1 MGPERYDLHIHSDYS
16 DSSASIREIVRQ
28 ANKAELDTIAITDH
42 FWPCIGSRKGGI
54 QLIEQRR
61 QKINGLRNAFPKT
74 KILDGAEVDI
84 SSDGSHAQVAGGIDQ
99 FELIIGSFHFTLDS
113 TTWRSALQKAVT
125 KWRFDILG
133 HWDGYLTSYR
143 EEDGLAVAQLL
154 AEKQIAIEINRRY
167 DTTYPEFLE
176 IARDA
181 GCEFTLGSDAHAV
194 NQVGQIQD
202 QILLAEAMELQLKTF
217 F

>member
-16 DSSASIREIVRQ
+16 DSSASVRDLVKQ
-28 ANKAELDTIAITDH
+28 AVKYELDTIAITDH
-42 FWPCIGSRKGGI
+42 FWPCIGSRKGGS

-61 QKINGLRNAFPKT
+61 QKIQNLRGAFK
-74 KILDGAEVDI
+74 KIRILDGVEVDI
-84 SSDGSHAQVAGGIDQ
+84 SSDGSHANIAGGIDQ

-113 TTWRSALQKAVT
+113 TTWRSALQRAVT

-143 EEDGLAVAQLL
+143 EEDGVAVAKIL
-154 AEKQIAIEINRRY
+154 AENQIAIELNRRY
-167 DTTYPEFLE
+167 DTMHPEFLE

-194 NQVGQIQD
+194 NQVGQLKN
-202 QILLAEAMELQLKTF
+202 QILLVKAMELPLKTF

>member
-16 DSSASIREIVRQ
+16 DSYATVRDIVRQ
-28 ANKAELDTIAITDH
+28 AVKVDLDTIAIVDH
-42 FWPCIGSRKGGI
+42 FWPCIGSKRGGI

-61 QKINGLRNAFPKT
+61 NKINGLRNAFPGIR
-74 KILDGAEVDI
+74 ILDGVEVDI
-84 SSDGSHAQVAGGIDQ
+84 SSDGSHAVIAGGIDQ
-99 FELIIGSFHFTLDS
+99 FELIIGSFHFSLDS
-113 TTWRSALQKAVT
+113 TTWRAALQKAVT

-143 EEDGLAVAQLL
+143 EEDGVAVAKLL
-154 AEKQIAIEINRRY
+154 AENQIALELNRRY
-167 DTTYPEFLE
+167 ETMYPEFLE

-194 NQVGQIQD
+194 NQVGKLRD
-202 QILLAEAMELQLKTF
+202 QILLAEALELPLKIF
-217 F
+217 L